1 MNGSAVYGERVVVV
15 QVHSGHVSVKK
26 GRISST
32 DYSHVQADNQ
42 NKTVVWGDRRFRPAA
57 ESPEDAHERSFLVDD
72 IHLLKE
78 QEAQALLDPANVQN
92 RFGAVYHDHLVTK
105 IHQAIRRLHRK

>member
-15 QVHSGHVSVKK
+15 EVDSGHVSVNT

-32 DYSHVQADNQ
+32 DFSHVQADNL

-57 ESPEDAHERSFLVDD
+57 ESPEDAHERSFLVND

-78 QEAQALLDPANVQN
+78 QEALALLDAANVQSW
-92 RFGAVYHDHLVTK
+92 FGPVYHDHLVTK
-105 IHQAIRRLHRK
+105 IHRALRRLHRK

>member
-15 QVHSGHVSVKK
+15 QVHSGHVSVKT

-32 DYSHVQADNQ
+32 DYSHVQADNL

-57 ESPEDAHERSFLVDD
+57 ESPEDAHEKSFLVED

-78 QEAQALLDPANVQN
+78 QEAQALQDPANAQSW
-92 RFGAVYHDHLVTK
+92 FGAVYHDHLVTK
-105 IHQAIRRLHRK
+105 IQRALKRLRR